1 MLQTE
6 RCLTRIAQVREA
18 AEDTPSA
25 YLFRTRLHRMLLS
38 IQRGLATE
46 LGLTIKAPCILEIM
60 PGSPETIRRITEL
73 CNSILLESKHLSQRS
88 ESLDARWQEGWC
100 VLKSKLTSLEAELHR
115 YAVHACD
122 R

>member
-1 MLQTE
+1 VLQTE
-6 RCLTRIAQVREA
+6 RCLTRVAQVRES

-38 IQRGLATE
+38 IQRELAAD
-46 LGLTIKAPCILEIM
+46 LGLTIKAPCVLEVM

-88 ESLDARWQEGWC
+88 ESLDARWQEGWS
-100 VLKSKLTSLEAELHR
+100 VLKSKLSSLEAELHS
-115 YAVHACD
+115 YASHACD
-122 R
+122 G